1 MGKNN
6 PPAGDAMAVR
16 NVSFADDPSSSTF
29 PLAYQKEMMVGI
41 GTVPLAFGGGK
52 IRKVLWE
59 NTIRPDRDR
68 IWAEARTI

>member
-1 MGKNN
+1 MASMRENN
-6 PPAGDAMAVR
+6 PPAGDVR

-52 IRKVLWE
+52 IRIRKVLC
-59 NTIRPDRDR
+59 
-68 IWAEARTI
+68 ALYQY